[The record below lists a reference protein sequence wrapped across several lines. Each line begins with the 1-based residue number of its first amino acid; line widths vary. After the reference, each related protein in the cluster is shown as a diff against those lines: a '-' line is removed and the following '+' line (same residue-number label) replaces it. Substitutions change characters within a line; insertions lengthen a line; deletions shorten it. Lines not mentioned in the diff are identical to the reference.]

1 MEALQNHMT
10 RCRILTSAYKH
21 HMISIQYPSHVYLK
35 NHVLT
40 VYGSS
45 SNHEKNHVL
54 TKAPIVTVA

>member
-10 RCRILTSAYKH
+10 LCRILTSAYKH
-21 HMISIQYPSHVYLK
+21 HMISIQYLSHVYLK

-40 VYGSS
+40 FSGSS